1 VPNDQLNDLKKEVR
15 DMIFSGFSGYS
26 EKTKAYWDK
35 AENAEKTALQ
45 LKTEV
50 RLIQYKINL
59 ILALFFLSFV
69 LVLVGFITNL
79 T

>member
-1 VPNDQLNDLKKEVR
+1 MSSEFNEIRKELKELVL
-15 DMIFSGFSGYS
+15 SGFSTYS
-26 EKTKAYWDK
+26 EKTRTYWEK

-45 LKTEV
+45 LKSEV

-59 ILALFFLSFV
+59 ILVLFFLSFV